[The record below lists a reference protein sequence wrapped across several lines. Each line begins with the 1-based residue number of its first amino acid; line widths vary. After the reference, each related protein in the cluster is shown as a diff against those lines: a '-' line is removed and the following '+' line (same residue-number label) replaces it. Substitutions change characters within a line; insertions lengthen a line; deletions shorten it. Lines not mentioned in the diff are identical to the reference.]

1 MNHQSP
7 LYWVSFQAI
16 VVALA
21 AISAGYLQMES
32 FADDPG
38 VGWHLR
44 TGAWVIENRE
54 VPRMDPFLAPTP
66 EVPQRQWVSD
76 QWLSDVILAWTFEL
90 GSWPLVYAIL
100 AALYLGI
107 YFGVLLVAVRSSGAS
122 TFAALFAVMCAF
134 KVGQIHF
141 ILRPVMMS
149 FLCFAVVVLL
159 LVKSLMH
166 PKRVTGR
173 SSMWALL
180 PWAGLFALWANL
192 HPAFVLGLLLLGV
205 WLIVRAVSIALG
217 QRSLRDLMVPLGIFV
232 VSSAATLLNPY
243 FLELHRSILS
253 LGTSDYFMSLH
264 EEWMPIQLTSP
275 EGRIW
280 VVTVVLCSFGIALA
294 PRTWSEARVTLTCA
308 SGLLA
313 LWCFDA
319 VRMVPFLGIA
329 AAIPVAYSLD
339 IIARRFATSSRVL
352 RSALYSKVISAM
364 RRIERRE
371 AASHGATKVW
381 VVVSLVLVVSSLTFK
396 HLIIFRGP
404 FGPSPERYPYQGI
417 ELIRASAESKK
428 VVVAAPPGWGGFITF
443 QGKGAL
449 TPLIDDRNTLVGEE
463 FYREFDQYLE
473 AAPGWAEFFNRL
485 GASFVLLPAKGAI
498 ARNLSEDIAPW
509 KIRLK
514 DEVQL
519 VLSKD

>member
-7 LYWVSFQAI
+7 LQWVSFQAI
-16 VVALA
+16 VVVLA
-21 AISAGYLQMES
+21 AISAVYLQMEN

-54 VPRMDPFLAPTP
+54 VPRIDPFLAPTP
-66 EVPQRQWVSD
+66 EVPRRQWVSD
-76 QWLSDVILAWTFEL
+76 QWLSDVLLAWMFEL

-107 YFGVLLVAVRSSGAS
+107 YFGVLLAAVRISGAS

-159 LVKSLMH
+159 LVQSSRRPTQL
-166 PKRVTGR
+166 TGR
-173 SSMWALL
+173 RAIWALL
-180 PWAGLFALWANL
+180 PWAGLFVLWANL
-192 HPAFVLGLLLLGV
+192 HPAFVLGLLVLGL
-205 WLIVRAVSIALG
+205 WLVVRAVSIVLG
-217 QRSLRDLMVPLGIFV
+217 QRSLGDLMVPLGICV

-264 EEWMPIQLTSP
+264 EEWMPIQLSSP
-275 EGRIW
+275 EGRFWILI
-280 VVTVVLCSFGIALA
+280 VALGGVGMTLA
-294 PRTWSEARVTLTCA
+294 PRAWSEARVTLTCA
-308 SGLLA
+308 SGIFA

-339 IIARRFATSSRVL
+339 TITRRVAISGVVSR
-352 RSALYSKVISAM
+352 SPLYSKIVSAM
-364 RRIERRE
+364 RKIERRE
-371 AASHGATKVW
+371 SASHGATKVW
-381 VVVSLVLVVSSLTFK
+381 VAVSVVLVVSSLTFK
-396 HLIIFRGP
+396 HLVIFRGP

-417 ELIRASAESKK
+417 ELIQASAEPKK

-443 QGKGAL
+443 QGKGTL

-485 GASFVLLPAKGAI
+485 GASFVLLPTNGAI